1 MRFTPILFLYK
12 KGLVL
17 YGMKA
22 SGQRLRGTLLILFFS
37 VDLIF
42 LCGGGGSAGFFLWA
56 GGEVREEYTNMFV

>member
-37 VDLIF
+37 VDLVGF
-42 LCGGGGSAGFFLWA
+42 YVGEGGAQDFFCGQGG
-56 GGEVREEYTNMFV
+56 R